1 VVRLLLTL
9 DFDEATSRMKGTGS
23 YMPTTSTL
31 HAWSSGL
38 ERILLS
44 HKQTKHR
51 MHLLQ
56 VIFGNLLQEQ
66 STVVFSLYFSYCE
79 QTTLGL
85 VSRGGFGELFFSP
98 SFSAIVDLFVLYLLS
113 IQLKIE
119 I

>member
-1 VVRLLLTL
+1 VLVVRLLLTL

-66 STVVFSLYFSYCE
+66 STVFFPYFSYCE
-79 QTTLGL
+79 QTILGL

-98 SFSAIVDLFVLYLLS
+98 SFSALVDLFVLYLSS
-113 IQLKIE
+113 IQLKI
-119 I
+119 